1 MRRLVP
7 FGDFFEDKR
16 DDEAYQCPQ
25 GVEKSESKIVLREI
39 VD

>member
-25 GVEKSESKIVLREI
+25 GVKESESEIVLREI